1 VFFLVKLIKEQ
12 MSIRAFFSFA
22 KVCCLVVMTA
32 SGWACKNKTS
42 APEMQAPP
50 PILASEHCYTGEAPW
65 GEGAAEVYLEDV
77 KKINPDPIEAKNKA
91 GMVWVEGGTF
101 VMGSDDPEARA
112 DEQPLHTVKVKGCW
126 MDQTEVT
133 NAQYARFVAATGYV
147 TTAERAIDPQT
158 LAEQLPPGTPMPP
171 AEDLAPASLVF
182 QLAVNN
188 GQALGPADWWRMQ
201 KGANWRQPQ
210 GPGSSIKG
218 KENWPV
224 TQVSWYD
231 AVAYC
236 RWAGKRLPSEAEWE
250 WAARSGGKSNK
261 YAWGNEAVSPKF
273 ANYFEGSFP
282 VKQSQTDQFPRC
294 APVKSFQPNALSLYD
309 MAGNVWE
316 WCSDW
321 YRNDHYSQLLE
332 LGKIS
337 TNPQGPADSY
347 DPDEPNTPKKVVR
360 GGSFLCNDSYC
371 SGYRCAA
378 RMKTSPDTGLEHTG
392 FRCVRD

>member
-1 VFFLVKLIKEQ
+1 MNIKPIFLGLKRYTLLAMI
-12 MSIRAFFSFA
+12 A
-22 KVCCLVVMTA
+22 MT
-32 SGWACKNKTS
+32 WACKNKES
-42 APEMQAPP
+42 APVTQVPP
-50 PILASEHCYTGEAPW
+50 PLLASEHCYSGDTPW
-65 GEGAAEVYLEDV
+65 GEGGAEVYLDEV
-77 KKINPDPIEAKNKA
+77 KKINPDPIEANNKA
-91 GMVWVEGGTF
+91 GMVWVAGGTF
-101 VMGSDDPEARA
+101 DMGSKDPQARP
-112 DEQPLHTVKVKGCW
+112 DEQPIHSVKVKGFW
-126 MDQTEVT
+126 MDQTEVS
-133 NAQYARFVAATGYV
+133 NAQFARFVAATGYL
-147 TTAERAIDPQT
+147 TTAERAIDPKA
-158 LAEQLPPGTPMPP
+158 LAAQLPPGTPLPS

-182 QLAVNN
+182 QLAVNH
-188 GQALGPADWWRMQ
+188 GQPLGPADWWRMQ

-250 WAARSGGKSNK
+250 WAARSGGKPNK
-261 YAWGNEAVSPKF
+261 YAWGNEPVSPQRVNF
-273 ANYFEGSFP
+273 FEGTFP
-282 VKQSQTDQFPRC
+282 IAQSTTDRFPRC
-294 APVKSFQPNALSLYD
+294 APVKSFQANALGLYD

-316 WCSDW
+316 WCADW
-321 YRNDHYSQLLE
+321 YRNDHYAQRLN
-332 LGKIS
+332 LGKTS
-337 TNPQGPADSY
+337 FNPQGPADSY
-347 DPDEPNTPKKVVR
+347 DPDEPSTPKKVVR